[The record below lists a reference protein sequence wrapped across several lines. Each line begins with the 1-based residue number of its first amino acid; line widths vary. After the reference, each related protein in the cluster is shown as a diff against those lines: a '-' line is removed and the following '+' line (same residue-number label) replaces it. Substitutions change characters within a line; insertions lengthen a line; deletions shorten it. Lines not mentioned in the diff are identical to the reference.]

1 MTQTLYQGYALA
13 ALLPTS
19 FQDFKEKIQDRVH
32 EEERFLHPMKDYVS
46 HLTVAR
52 ELPKKALAQALR
64 LLPTEPLTLEV
75 GELVLLPTQKGYA
88 LLALSIHSPALEQ
101 LNRSISELCGH
112 SETFHYRPHVTLDC
126 IRDDKC
132 EILACKLLKHL
143 LPQWPLEPR
152 CTLQGFGV
160 YDQAGTLNTL
170 ATIYST
176 LQQEPNDHA

>member
-1 MTQTLYQGYALA
+1 MMKPLYQGYAIA
-13 ALLPTS
+13 ALLPAC
-19 FQDFKEKIQDRVH
+19 FQDFKEKIQNRAH
-32 EEERFLHPMKDYVS
+32 EEERFDHPMTDYVS

-52 ELPKKALAQALR
+52 ELPKKALAKALA
-64 LLPTEPLTLEV
+64 LLPTEPLTIEV

-88 LLALSIHSPALEQ
+88 LLVLSIHSPELEQ

-112 SETFHYRPHVTLDC
+112 TETFQYRPHVTLDC
-126 IRDDKC
+126 ICEDKC

-143 LPQWPLEPR
+143 LPQWPSEPR

-170 ATIYST
+170 ATIVST
-176 LQQEPNDHA
+176 LEQESPHHA